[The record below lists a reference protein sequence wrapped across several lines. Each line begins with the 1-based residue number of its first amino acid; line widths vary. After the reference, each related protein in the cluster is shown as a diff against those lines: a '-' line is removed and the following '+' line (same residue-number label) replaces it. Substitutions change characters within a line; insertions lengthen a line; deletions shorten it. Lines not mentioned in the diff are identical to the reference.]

1 MASRTYP
8 YPISN
13 KYTFACIFSDPDNA
27 KPLLEAVLGVP
38 IGEVRVVEPEHTV
51 QTSLR
56 SRGVRMDVFVEDGT
70 GAVYDV
76 EMQNAEDDDLALRSR
91 YLLSS
96 FDRDRI
102 MHGDPY
108 SQLKRSIVIF
118 VCNFDPLGFG
128 ERMYVIQPAVLS
140 HWQVYDDGTMRVFLN
155 AKGAANDKRGWSS
168 LVTPRV
174 ASFLSY
180 VDGGGTMGD
189 EWLEHIDQSVQALN
203 DDMGWRDTML
213 GLELDY
219 QRARQQSMEEGRAAG
234 LEEGRAAG
242 LEEGRAAGL
251 EEGRAAGLEEGRAA
265 GLEEGRAAGL
275 EEGAREERKRILLLT
290 EALAKTGRLE
300 ELASAL
306 GDAHVMERL
315 LIEFGLEM
323 TEGQEGR

>member
-1 MASRTYP
+1 
-8 YPISN
+8 
-13 KYTFACIFSDPDNA
+13 
-27 KPLLEAVLGVP
+27 
-38 IGEVRVVEPEHTV
+38 
-51 QTSLR
+51 
-56 SRGVRMDVFVEDGT
+56 
-70 GAVYDV
+70 
-76 EMQNAEDDDLALRSR
+76 
-91 YLLSS
+91 
-96 FDRDRI
+96 
-102 MHGDPY
+102 
-108 SQLKRSIVIF
+108 
-118 VCNFDPLGFG
+118 
-128 ERMYVIQPAVLS
+128 
-140 HWQVYDDGTMRVFLN
+140 
-155 AKGAANDKRGWSS
+155 
-168 LVTPRV
+168 
-174 ASFLSY
+174 
-180 VDGGGTMGD
+180 MGD

>member
-1 MASRTYP
+1 
-8 YPISN
+8 
-13 KYTFACIFSDPDNA
+13 
-27 KPLLEAVLGVP
+27 
-38 IGEVRVVEPEHTV
+38 
-51 QTSLR
+51 
-56 SRGVRMDVFVEDGT
+56 
-70 GAVYDV
+70 
-76 EMQNAEDDDLALRSR
+76 
-91 YLLSS
+91 
-96 FDRDRI
+96 

-155 AKGAANDKRGWSS
+155 AKGAAKDKRGWSS

-251 EEGRAAGLEEGRAA
+251 EEGRAAGLEEG
-265 GLEEGRAAGL
+265 
-275 EEGAREERKRILLLT
+275 AREERKRILLLT